1 MNGIVARRQS
11 VAQSRLENGGAQY
24 HTRRRYWFFAGIATS
39 RRAQVSA
46 GFFFGLGALVLLL
59 FAAGL
64 IAIGRPAGV
73 AALSSDSGPGL
84 KNARQHGESWD
95 LLRIMQAVTRST
107 SGISGP
113 HRRNASPLQA
123 CCCSGV

>member
-11 VAQSRLENGGAQY
+11 VAQSPLEMPALDTTRDGGI
-24 HTRRRYWFFAGIATS
+24 WFFAGIATS

-46 GFFFGLGALVLLL
+46 GFFFGLDALVLLL

-84 KNARQHGESWD
+84 KNARQPGESWD

>member
-11 VAQSRLENGGAQY
+11 VAQSRLEMPARDTTRDGGSC
-24 HTRRRYWFFAGIATS
+24 FFKGICDIAPCS
-39 RRAQVSA
+39 
-46 GFFFGLGALVLLL
+46 GLGRFLLRLARLGAVLVRRG
-59 FAAGL
+59 FD
-64 IAIGRPAGV
+64 IGRPAG
-73 AALSSDSGPGL
+73 AAAISSDSGPGL
-84 KNARQHGESWD
+84 KNARQPGESWD
-95 LLRIMQAVTRST
+95 LLRIIQAVTRST